1 MSRFMQ
7 SRWLAGVV
15 DSGARCPG
23 GGSAGSGTRSLVSGD
38 GDILIE
44 LQLRG
49 PVEGSKDFAIVCS
62 ARSHL
67 RGFCSRPH
75 LFWAPEGGPGFQVP
89 LTLEG
94 CFTRAPA
101 QLPLIWFIAFH
112 SISRR
117 ITLLMWG
124 ARGPRRGRHSSCAS
138 LSPLGESWGLSP
150 RSPMRPGDCGVS
162 AAGPGVSITL
172 SVHRGP
178 SARRPPRPGAWGGC
192 AAGDAPILVPR
203 PSDKSRRT
211 PPPRGGP
218 DQGTE
223 RLLMGRRPS
232 RVSPSRLGGI
242 PGEPLSRRR
251 ERRAVSAHG
260 PRHGQRPLSQ
270 PPVPRSPLS
279 GIQRGF
285 ATGGPPLAAPTP
297 LGRISEDPVFQAVRT
312 PQLRVSATRYVRG
325 TAGGTRGSV
334 RGPGQRRPTSSRGP
348 RPEAQCRVFL
358 VSHCTQSIHIRGQVI
373 QQRPSRGS
381 PALAAILAFGPRPA
395 NGVRPNH
402 RSHQRGPSEM
412 GRPRGQPARHLQIA
426 KS

>member
-1 MSRFMQ
+1 MSRWRVRRH
-7 SRWLAGVV
+7 S
-15 DSGARCPG
+15 
-23 GGSAGSGTRSLVSGD
+23 GSGTRSLVSGD

-67 RGFCSRPH
+67 RGFCSRHH

-112 SISRR
+112 
-117 ITLLMWG
+117 G
-124 ARGPRRGRHSSCAS
+124 AS
-138 LSPLGESWGLSP
+138 LSS
-150 RSPMRPGDCGVS
+150 CG
-162 AAGPGVSITL
+162 GPGVL
-172 SVHRGP
+172 
-178 SARRPPRPGAWGGC
+178 
-192 AAGDAPILVPR
+192 AAGDVPLVPLSHR
-203 PSDKSRRT
+203 PANPGGCLPVPRCVPGIVVSQQLGPAFQSPSQFTAGPRHAVHPAWVHGGAVPRGMPPFWFPGCQISPRG

-223 RLLMGRRPS
+223 RLLVGRRPS
-232 RVSPSRLGGI
+232 RVSPSRPGGI

-279 GIQRGF
+279 GVQRGF
-285 ATGGPPLAAPTP
+285 AAGGPPLAAPTP
-297 LGRISEDPVFQAVRT
+297 LGQISEDPVFQAVRT

-325 TAGGTRGSV
+325 AAGGIRGSA

-358 VSHCTQSIHIRGQVI
+358 VSHCTQSIHIRGQVV

-426 KS
+426 KSW